1 MMQRV
6 QTKLVRI
13 GFVPDP
19 LNPADFLTKFI
30 DKKKVEHSNEYATN
44 ARNAVTPQR

>member
-1 MMQRV
+1 MQRV
-6 QTKLVRI
+6 QLKMARI

-30 DKKKVEHSNEYATN
+30 DKKKVDYSNEYATN
-44 ARNAVTPQR
+44 ARNAVQPRR